1 MVNGPMTPIP
11 VKAKP
16 SSVDPVVPSVSL
28 GMAHINKQLGKY
40 FETEVLN

>member
-11 VKAKP
+11 VKAKS

-28 GMAHINKQLGKY
+28 GMTHKHTTLK
-40 FETEVLN
+40 L